1 MPDETTTPVE
11 TPTLGD
17 TTDVVTP
24 ESTPDVGVATTP
36 DDWRSRIPAEL
47 KSATDWT
54 KFKSEAD
61 VFKSYAELEKYRG
74 DSVRIP
80 KADAPDEEWGK
91 FYDKVRPATPEGY
104 NVTFPDVGGAVVWP
118 DEDKTWATKTAHSL
132 GLSERQFQRFV
143 QAHSER
149 LAENAKILDRERRE
163 GLKSLADEYGA
174 TFQRDV
180 ALANR
185 ALDWAGGNELLDFI
199 KSSGLG
205 AEPIFVRSMLKIG
218 KKFADD
224 GVVIGEV
231 AGVMSKDEALS
242 RIATMRADAKG
253 PLNDDRHPGHADAVA
268 ELTRL
273 YSLAYN

>member
-1 MPDETTTPVE
+1 MADEIVE
-11 TPTLGD
+11 TPTPALGD
-17 TTDVVTP
+17 APNVETP
-24 ESTPDVGVATTP
+24 TPVDTGIATTP
-36 DDWRSRIPAEL
+36 DDWRTRIPAEL
-47 KSATDWT
+47 KTATDWS
-54 KFKSEAD
+54 KFKTEAD

-91 FYDKVRPATPEGY
+91 FYDKVRPASPEGY
-104 NVTFPDVGGAVVWP
+104 NVTFPDVGGVVNWP
-118 DEDKTWATKTAHSL
+118 DEDKTWATKIAHAI

-149 LAENAKILDRERRE
+149 LAENAKTLDVQRRD
-163 GLKSLADEYGA
+163 GLKVLADEYGA

-185 ALDWAGGNELLDFI
+185 ALDWAGGNDFLEFV
-199 KSSGLG
+199 KASGLG
-205 AEPIFVRSMLKIG
+205 AEPVFVRAMLKIG
-218 KKFADD
+218 KRFADD
-224 GVVIGEV
+224 GVVLGEV
-231 AGVMSKDEALS
+231 AGIMSKDEALT
-242 RIATMRADAKG
+242 RISEMRGDAKH
-253 PLNDDRHPGHADAVA
+253 PLNNDRHPGHKDAVA